1 MKQSFQKH
9 LIATIAFLMLHIS
22 LNAQTLQD
30 LIILRNGQYIECTVS
45 TIAEDFIYY
54 KGLNFNMGSALK
66 YRWRAGHKDGESR
79 EKDLAKCEH
88 YIRFETEC
96 RKIDRTSFSV
106 TDTVR
111 KELDSLVFEANSW
124 GGQ

>member
-1 MKQSFQKH
+1 MGNNESINNTCYYQLPCGKY
-9 LIATIAFLMLHIS
+9 L
-22 LNAQTLQD
+22 
-30 LIILRNGQYIECTVS
+30 
-45 TIAEDFIYY
+45 EDFIYY

-106 TDTVR
+106 TDVVR
-111 KELDSLVFEANSW
+111 KELDALVFEANAW
-124 GGQ
+124 GGM